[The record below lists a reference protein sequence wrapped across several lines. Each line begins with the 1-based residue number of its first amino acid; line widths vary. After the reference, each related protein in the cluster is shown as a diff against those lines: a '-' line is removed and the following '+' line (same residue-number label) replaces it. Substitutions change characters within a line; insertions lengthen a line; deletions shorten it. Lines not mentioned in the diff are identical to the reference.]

1 MPEHKHDAELVISYF
16 MLNRSNFFCSTITGG
31 QFNYTAEVDFPKTGE
46 NVKITMIFK
55 GLDAFDN
62 LRASVEVICKF
73 TIVSLKVPILYNRL
87 CKTLRLFKM

>member
-1 MPEHKHDAELVISYF
+1 MTHLTKNEDCDFK
-16 MLNRSNFFCSTITGG
+16 LNNFFCSTITGG

-62 LRASVEVICKF
+62 LRASVEVIGKC
-73 TIVSLKVPILYNRL
+73 TKVR
-87 CKTLRLFKM
+87 

>member
-16 MLNRSNFFCSTITGG
+16 MLNKSNFFCSTITGG
-31 QFNYTAEVDFPKTGE
+31 QFNYTAEVDFPTTGE

-62 LRASVEVICKF
+62 LRASVDVFGKC
-73 TIVSLKVPILYNRL
+73 TIAISKKRHYQS
-87 CKTLRLFKM
+87 

>member
-1 MPEHKHDAELVISYF
+1 MTHCAKYEDCDFK
-16 MLNRSNFFCSTITGG
+16 LNNIFCSTITGG

-62 LRASVEVICKF
+62 LRASVEVIGKC
-73 TIVSLKVPILYNRL
+73 TIVR
-87 CKTLRLFKM
+87 

>member
-1 MPEHKHDAELVISYF
+1 MISK
-16 MLNRSNFFCSTITGG
+16 SIPNFFCSTITGG

-62 LRASVEVICKF
+62 LRASVEVFGKC
-73 TIVSLKVPILYNRL
+73 TISSSMVPIPDICDYVI
-87 CKTLRLFKM
+87 CGKF